1 MKKFIP
7 VILLCLLLTSC
18 SRLQIGN
25 TPLTSTNVKTKK
37 VDPVKKVEN
46 TDEVKAICID
56 ANNTIDL
63 STLKNMQFNTIVLTT
78 EGVRTVGKPYKTDF
92 KTLRNLENEISTIK
106 NSGFN
111 YIIRIV
117 SGPGI
122 SSDEKISTGFTN
134 HTETI
139 YFSKMV
145 NEIAGRYTDDKCFK
159 GLSIDIGNPAIDE
172 DAYYKTLNNIILK
185 VRNKYDNV
193 SIIYNLHPLSFEN
206 GYKNLPSVW
215 FKNTIINTKIYLS
228 ALSYPGYGAAYKT
241 SIKLSK
247 NAILEKLENL
257 KDYKEKQ
264 KLPCTI
270 NIDIPWAEKS
280 DIMLQDI
287 YETSKIFGFNTVLYC
302 GSSNDLYD
310 FTNNQ
315 NVIKVITRHNSQE

>member
-1 MKKFIP
+1 MKKLIP
-7 VILLCLLLTSC
+7 VILLCLLLSSC
-18 SRLQIGN
+18 SRIQIGN
-25 TPLTSTNVKTKK
+25 TPSASTNVKTKK
-37 VDPVKKVEN
+37 VDSVKKAEN

-78 EGVRTVGKPYKTDF
+78 EGVRTVGQPYKTDF
-92 KTLRNLENEISTIK
+92 RTLKKLENEISTIK

-122 SSDEKISTGFTN
+122 SSDYKTSTVFNN
-134 HTETI
+134 HAETV
-139 YFSKMV
+139 YFSKMI
-145 NEIAGRYTDDKCFK
+145 NEITGRYADDKCFK
-159 GLSIDIGNPAIDE
+159 GLSIDIGNPEVSE
-172 DAYYKTLNNIILK
+172 DAYYKTLNSIILK
-185 VRNKYDNV
+185 VRNKYNT

-206 GYKNLPSVW
+206 GFKNLPSIW
-215 FKNTIINTKIYLS
+215 FKNTVINTKIYLS

-241 SIKLSK
+241 SMKLSK
-247 NAILEKLENL
+247 NAILEKFENL
-257 KDYKEKQ
+257 KDYKDKQ

-270 NIDIPWAEKS
+270 NIVIPWAEKS

-287 YETSKIFGFNTVLYC
+287 YETTKIFDFNTVLYC

-315 NVIKVITRHNSQE
+315 NVIKVITRHNGQE